1 MAKHQP
7 LYSVSLDV
15 TRILL
20 KYASIQGIDLSK
32 TAQQSELDKAAL
44 NDSKGR
50 MPIDKFNLLWEEV
63 TRQSHDPDF
72 GLHFGENA
80 PNFSS
85 GQIVFAM
92 MLSCPTLKEALEV
105 FCRYHALL
113 GNIAVPGWNN
123 DKHQIMFTDEY
134 PSFISRHYTEAVL
147 AMLSITLDR
156 LTENRVKPENIFFM
170 HPQPADITEHQRIFG
185 KAPLFEQPYNGLA
198 IDSQALNM
206 PILLANPTLMFTL
219 EQLAHRLLEGD
230 RLLDSWSQR
239 CSEIISKQLLRSKK
253 TSLVTVA
260 HELAISPRH
269 LQTKLQ
275 AEGISY
281 QVLLDTTRKNIAL
294 NCLKQ
299 ADMTMCEIAL
309 LLGLSEQSAFNCVI
323 RSMPT
328 SESGGSR
335 PVNPKHVDQ

>member
-1 MAKHQP
+1 MAKYQHS
-7 LYSVSLDV
+7 YSVSLDV
-15 TRILL
+15 PRILL
-20 KYASIQGIDLSK
+20 KYVSSRGIDLSK
-32 TAQQSELDKAAL
+32 TYPQIELDRDAL
-44 NDSKGR
+44 NDPQGR
-50 MPIDKFNLLWEEV
+50 MPIDKFNVLWEEAA
-63 TRQSHDPDF
+63 RQSNDPDF
-72 GLHFGENA
+72 GLHFGEAA

-92 MLSCPTLKEALEV
+92 MLSCPTLKEALDV

-113 GNIAVPGWNN
+113 GNIAVPRWNN
-123 DKHQIMFTDEY
+123 DKHQIVFTDEF
-134 PSFISRHYTEAVL
+134 PSIISRHYAEAVL
-147 AMLSITLDR
+147 AMLSVTLDR
-156 LTENRVKPENIFFM
+156 LTENRVKPENIFFI
-170 HPQPADITEHQRIFG
+170 HRQPADITEHQRIFG
-185 KAPLFEQPYNGLA
+185 KTPLFEQVYNSLA
-198 IDSQALNM
+198 LDSQAPHM

-239 CSEIISKQLLRSKK
+239 CSEIIRKLLFRSKK

-260 HELAISPRH
+260 HELSISPRY

-299 ADMTMCEIAL
+299 RDMTMCEIAL
-309 LLGLSEQSAFNCVI
+309 LLGLSEQSAFNHAFK
-323 RSMPT
+323 RWTGMTPT
-328 SESGGSR
+328 DYLD
-335 PVNPKHVDQ
+335 KLL